1 MDAIYKNIILDS
13 HILYKINSKQI
24 IELNLRAR
32 TETISGENIRSLWP
46 WTKQRVLRYDTKSTI
61 H

>member
-32 TETISGENIRSLWP
+32 TETISRENSRSLWH
-46 WTKQRVLRYDTKSTI
+46 WSKQRVSRNDTKSTI